1 MMIDLVHRNGRWW
14 KGIGVICFLMTLWN
28 LHASVDGIHSQRDE
42 ESLVHASA
50 SSSNRLLTDVYPASS
65 QQQQQQQQQLLQQPQ
80 QQLAQPQQQQ
90 APRPMTLTLI
100 RGIGNALPPRHDPEQ
115 TFTNLNFTLM
125 HEPEFP
131 FVQKHWILNR
141 LMDPVLEARI
151 VRLLESHGHNYTVVP
166 FDLEEYAMEPWSY
179 EYDEGQRDLVHTYPY
194 HTLQMIPHCANYTY
208 NRAHMTVDDLVRK
221 FNRTCFNVFE
231 IRANL
236 IEETIQHEKNL
247 YVTNQNKVRNLMLEI
262 GVDQYNADWILP
274 WDGNC
279 FLTFDAYQEI
289 YQALAKQD
297 TNVRK
302 YAWTPMA
309 RAQTNEEVLQQAYK
323 PKAIEEPQLIFH
335 RSAQGRF
342 HDRLRYGRRNK
353 IEMIQRLHIRGP
365 WDKWSPYLPWEYKEL
380 DPLLEVVPD
389 VEGSEEAKPVQIG
402 FVTRLSSGRSH
413 LEQKGVIKARGHSRA
428 ESMTL
433 VLTNLDVKVA
443 SQLHGY
449 DPSQLLFYKEE
460 QLRKERDDM
469 VLMNQ
474 LQETADLA
482 LTAGPW
488 SVTGKR
494 RSLWNPTHNPRD
506 YYHASPELLSS
517 LHLKSRKTDHDRW
530 TWMVHNT
537 TVLALAH
544 YMTGRADYAETAARN
559 VRTWFLKWKTRM
571 NPHLA
576 NCDIYYNN
584 TSKRRRGIYELK
596 DVYML
601 LDAIRILERHNNYLA
616 PEEQSELRDWF
627 RQYAL
632 WLETSEE
639 GKREYTAP
647 DYRGV
652 FYDIQMVSIHSY
664 TNNTAKMLWY
674 LDRSVARLRAQVI
687 TEQDRSR
694 MGMLVKELELFGGRR
709 RCPDCE
715 ENQMLALQ
723 AWAILSRLGRSA
735 GRNIWNAYPVDD
747 VSNLCHASFHA
758 IPFFRERS
766 QCATPHYTDE
776 EDTSDGSTL
785 AVLNHQRWWPL
796 WLEAREHCEHLREFK
811 HVTNGEWMSPT
822 SQLPPK
828 LAYDMPAMYTQ
839 RAAIAPFWNLGLHYN
854 PKETAKLPT
863 GDRPAPGVSS
873 FGGGI
878 DSNNMEPEE
887 EEEEEEGPQGDAA
900 FQQRLEA
907 VRAQRRLRNGQ

>member
-65 QQQQQQQQQLLQQPQ
+65 QQQQQQQLLQQPQ